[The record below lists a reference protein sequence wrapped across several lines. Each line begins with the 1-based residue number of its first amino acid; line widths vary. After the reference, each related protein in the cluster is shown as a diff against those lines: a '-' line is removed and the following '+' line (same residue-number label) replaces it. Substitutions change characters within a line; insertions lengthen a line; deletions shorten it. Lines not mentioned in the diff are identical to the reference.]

1 MTHYY
6 NIYFLIF
13 LIFLFLFFFI
23 IVYLTGRTTVAVAAT
38 VATVGA
44 LFFGLMGLW
53 VYYTYWKYCKSIS
66 KQAVYACDFT
76 NEGGKDNIPDHT
88 SEVSDLS
95 STVDCNS
102 ETPAPDL
109 ADYIAPHMVIVNP
122 HNK

>member
-6 NIYFLIF
+6 IYFIIF
-13 LIFLFLFFFI
+13 LIFFFI

-53 VYYTYWKYCKSIS
+53 LYYTYWKYCKSIS
-66 KQAVYACDFT
+66 KQAVYACDST

-102 ETPAPDL
+102 EAPSPDL
-109 ADYIAPHMVIVNP
+109 ADYIAPHMVYRESA
-122 HNK
+122 